1 MNGQIT
7 SYLTITD
14 FVEMVR
20 KKFDS
25 EKPEAESR
33 AEKVKELKASQAET
47 SATHQ
52 RQQHHA
58 EKNDHYGV
66 DITV

>member
-25 EKPEAESR
+25 EKPAAQDRVER
-33 AEKVKELKASQAET
+33 VKELKAAQAET
-47 SATHQ
+47 SSTQQRHQ
-52 RQQHHA
+52 QNA
-58 EKNDHYGV
+58 KNDQYGV

>member
-25 EKPEAESR
+25 EKPAAQDR
-33 AEKVKELKASQAET
+33 AEKVKELKAAQAET
-47 SATHQ
+47 SSTHQ
-52 RQQHHA
+52 RRQ
-58 EKNDHYGV
+58 ENDKNDHYGV
-66 DITV
+66 DFTV